1 MSFNKRYIKRENL
14 EVAASQGLDYLI
26 NYIKSP
32 DALIIESVGISKQV
46 CDIVG
51 LTKDKQE
58 MKQKLK
64 EIGFYE
70 FK

>member
-14 EVAASQGLDYLI
+14 DYAATQGLDYLI
-26 NYIKSP
+26 NYITKP
-32 DALIIESVGISKQV
+32 DALIIESDGISKKI

-51 LTKDKQE
+51 NTRSKVE
-58 MKQKLK
+58 IIEKLK
-64 EIGFYE
+64 NIGFYE

>member
-14 EVAASQGLDYLI
+14 EIAAKQGLDYLI
-26 NYIKSP
+26 NYVTKP
-32 DALIIESVGISKQV
+32 DALIIESDGISKQV

-51 LTKDKQE
+51 LTKDKDKMRE
-58 MKQKLK
+58 SLK
-64 EIGFYE
+64 NIGFYE

>member
-1 MSFNKRYIKRENL
+1 MSFNKRFIRKENL
-14 EVAASQGLDYLI
+14 DYAATQGLEYLI
-26 NYIKSP
+26 NYITKP
-32 DALIIESVGISKQV
+32 DALIIESDGISKQV

-51 LTKDKQE
+51 ETKSKTE

>member
-1 MSFNKRYIKRENL
+1 M
-14 EVAASQGLDYLI
+14 AAKEGLDYLI
-26 NYIKSP
+26 SYITSP

>member
-14 EVAASQGLDYLI
+14 EMAAKEGLDYLI
-26 NYIKSP
+26 NYITKP
-32 DALIIESVGISKQV
+32 DALIIESDGISKQV

-51 LTKDKQE
+51 LTKNKSE
-58 MKQKLK
+58 MKKKLK

>member
-1 MSFNKRYIKRENL
+1 M
-14 EVAASQGLDYLI
+14 AAKEGLDYLI
-26 NYIKSP
+26 NYITKP
-32 DALIIESVGISKQV
+32 DALIIESDGISKQV

-51 LTKDKQE
+51 FTKDKQE
-58 MKQKLK
+58 MRKKLK

>member
-14 EVAASQGLDYLI
+14 EYAASQGLDNLI
-26 NYIKSP
+26 NYITKP
-32 DALIIESVGISKQV
+32 DALIIESDGISHQV

-70 FK
+70 FE

>member
-1 MSFNKRYIKRENL
+1 MSFNKRYIRKENL
-14 EVAASQGLDYLI
+14 EMAAKEGLDYLI
-26 NYIKSP
+26 SYITST

>member
-1 MSFNKRYIKRENL
+1 MGFNKRFISKKGL
-14 EVAASQGLDYLI
+14 LSAASNGLDYLI
-26 NYIKSP
+26 NYIVKP
-32 DALIIESVGISKQV
+32 DALVIECDGVSKQV

-58 MKQKLK
+58 MKRKLK

-70 FK
+70 FN

>member
-14 EVAASQGLDYLI
+14 ESAANEGLDYLI
-26 NYIKSP
+26 NYITKP
-32 DALIIESVGISKQV
+32 DALIIESDGISKQL

-51 LTKDKQE
+51 KTENKQE
-58 MKQKLK
+58 MKEKLK
-64 EIGFYE
+64 NIGFYE

>member
-1 MSFNKRYIKRENL
+1 MSFNKRFISRKNL
-14 EVAASQGLDYLI
+14 EIVADQGLDSLI
-26 NYIKSP
+26 NYITKP
-32 DALIIESVGISKQV
+32 DALIIESDGMSQKV

-51 LTKDKQE
+51 FTKSKTE

-70 FK
+70 FE

>member
-32 DALIIESVGISKQV
+32 DALIIESVGNSKQV

>member
-1 MSFNKRYIKRENL
+1 MSFNKRYIRKENL
-14 EVAASQGLDYLI
+14 EMAAKEGLDYLI
-26 NYIKSP
+26 NYITKP
-32 DALIIESVGISKQV
+32 DALIIESDGISHQV

>member
-14 EVAASQGLDYLI
+14 EIAAKQGLDYLI
-26 NYIKSP
+26 NYVTKP
-32 DALIIESVGISKQV
+32 DALIIESDGISKQV

-51 LTKDKQE
+51 LTKDKDK
-58 MKQKLK
+58 MKESLK
-64 EIGFYE
+64 NIGFYE

>member
-1 MSFNKRYIKRENL
+1 M
-14 EVAASQGLDYLI
+14 AAKEGLDYLI
-26 NYIKSP
+26 SYITKP
-32 DALIIESVGISKQV
+32 DALIIESDGISKQV

-51 LTKDKQE
+51 ETKNKTE
-58 MKQKLK
+58 MKEKLK

>member
-1 MSFNKRYIKRENL
+1 MGFNKRFISKKGL
-14 EVAASQGLDYLI
+14 LSAASNGLDYLI
-26 NYIKSP
+26 NYVVKP
-32 DALIIESVGISKQV
+32 DALVIECDGVSKQV

-58 MKQKLK
+58 IKQKLK

-70 FK
+70 FE

>member
-1 MSFNKRYIKRENL
+1 MSFNKRFIKRENL
-14 EVAASQGLDYLI
+14 EMAAKEGLDYLI
-26 NYIKSP
+26 SYITTP
-32 DALIIESVGISKQV
+32 DARIIESDGISKQV

-51 LTKDKQE
+51 LTKSKTE
-58 MKQKLK
+58 MKEKLK

>member
-14 EVAASQGLDYLI
+14 ETAAKEGLDYLI
-26 NYIKSP
+26 NYITKP
-32 DALIIESVGISKQV
+32 DALIIESDGISKQV

-51 LTKDKQE
+51 KTENKQE
-58 MKQKLK
+58 MKEKLK
-64 EIGFYE
+64 NIGFYE

>member
-1 MSFNKRYIKRENL
+1 MGFNKRFISKKGL
-14 EVAASQGLDYLI
+14 LSASSNGLDYLI
-26 NYIKSP
+26 NYVTKP
-32 DALIIESVGISKQV
+32 DALIIECDGVSKQV

-58 MKQKLK
+58 MKRKLK

-70 FK
+70 FN

>member
-1 MSFNKRYIKRENL
+1 MSFNKRYIRKENL
-14 EVAASQGLDYLI
+14 EMAAKEGLDYLI
-26 NYIKSP
+26 NYITKP
-32 DALIIESVGISKQV
+32 DALIIESDGISKQV

-51 LTKDKQE
+51 ETKSKTE
-58 MKQKLK
+58 MKEKLK